1 MSFRAEGHFQ
11 SLGSWSMHA
20 LCCRWKGNVADTA
33 GHGLNSYL
41 TPGLSLFQV
50 LGELDAEDSQLN
62 PFTGIALIQRGWNH
76 PRWHFLL
83 GGSWLLIIRY
93 KDLVL
98 LPLVGKML
106 KDYFSFR
113 TSYGIHI
120 ILHFDVSHWKALLQL
135 LPINLLLENLHL
147 RICFQ
152 GTQLKTSH
160 DSLRLLSYALKQY
173 SWNIYYFWHWDR
185 LWGISGDYGR
195 TSPLLHGAYCL
206 GGE

>member
-1 MSFRAEGHFQ
+1 MSFRTLSEFRELKHACLVLQVKGKC
-11 SLGSWSMHA
+11 SRRCRSWF
-20 LCCRWKGNVADTA
+20 KF
-33 GHGLNSYL
+33 
-41 TPGLSLFQV
+41 LSK
-50 LGELDAEDSQLN
+50 
-62 PFTGIALIQRGWNH
+62 TRALIVSGAWRARCWGLTDESFYRNCPYPKGMNH

-120 ILHFDVSHWKALLQL
+120 VLHFDVSHWKALLQL
-135 LPINLLLENLHL
+135 LPINLRFENLHL

-173 SWNIYYFWHWDR
+173 SWNIYYFLALR
-185 LWGISGDYGR
+185 
-195 TSPLLHGAYCL
+195 
-206 GGE
+206 